1 MRKINQ
7 FHKEVAELEQ
17 RVIEYAYDIKTGKIK
32 SGTPM
37 KHAVERFFRDLKAT
51 NKADS
56 KYYIDWLEVYKFY
69 RWAKMFKHTK
79 GVLANQHIDLH
90 ISQLFDATNIFGF
103 RKREDGTR
111 RFREVYIQKARKQAK
126 TQFLA
131 LIASY
136 VAFLSDEQEEVYI
149 AGWNKD
155 QSNLCYQEMLS
166 QINKVDKLQNTYSTS
181 YHHVR
186 VFNNG
191 STIKA
196 LSREARKSGDGTN
209 PSLAI
214 IDEWGSAH
222 QTREIVDVLKS
233 GMVARKEP
241 LMVYITTAGFDLSYP
256 CYTDYQYYLDILNPE
271 TDVEN
276 DDIYIAIYQLDKGDD
291 ISDESNWI
299 KANPISV
306 TYKEGLE
313 ALRSDLK
320 VAQDQPERL
329 RNFLTKNMN
338 MWVDM
343 KENGFISLDKWNK
356 NTKDEAFKTKFLN
369 GANVYFGL
377 DLSATTDLTSLGWV
391 AVKSGEFMCG
401 QISYMPEDKYYERM
415 SRDKIR
421 FDVFREREELVLTDG
436 AVVDYNYLKQDL
448 HRLAKEWGC
457 KEVGFDNWNATHLAT
472 ELLNEGYNMV
482 DIPQS
487 ITGLTEATKKF
498 REMVYNGK
506 MHHLDDHLLRWS
518 VNNAITQEDLN
529 ENIKLSKS
537 KSKDR
542 IDPLASIINAFAR
555 AMFDDLAV
563 DLNEYILSDDW
574 SL

>member
-1 MRKINQ
+1 MNK
-7 FHKEVAELEQ
+7 FHDEVVELEK
-17 RVIEYAYDIKTGKIK
+17 RVIDYAYGIQNAEIVAGVK
-32 SGTPM
+32 M
-37 KHAVERFFRDLKAT
+37 KWAVERFFKDLKAT
-51 NKADS
+51 NKKDS
-56 KYYIDWLEVYKFY
+56 KYYMDWVEVYKFY
-69 RWAKMFKHTK
+69 RWSKMFKHTK

-103 RKREDGTR
+103 RKRSDGTR

-136 VAFLSDEQEEVYI
+136 IAFLSEEQEEVYI
-149 AGWNKD
+149 AGWSKD
-155 QSNLCYQEMLS
+155 QSNLCYNEMMS
-166 QINKVDKLQNTYSTS
+166 QISKVKLLEDKYSDS
-181 YHHVR
+181 YRQLKVLS
-186 VFNNG
+186 NG

-196 LSREARKSGDGTN
+196 LSREAKRTGDGTN

-241 LMVYITTAGFDLSYP
+241 LMVYITTAGFDLSFP
-256 CYTDYQYYLDILNPE
+256 CYADYQYYSDILNPE

-276 DDIYIAIYQLDKGDD
+276 DDIYIAIYELDKGDNVN
-291 ISDESNWI
+291 DERNWA

-306 TYKEGLE
+306 TYEEGLE
-313 ALRSDLK
+313 ALRSELK
-320 VAQDQPERL
+320 VAQDQPDRM

-338 MWVDM
+338 LWVDM

-356 NTKDEAFKTKFLN
+356 TTKDENFRDEFLR
-369 GANVYFGL
+369 GANVYFGI

-421 FDVFREREELVLTDG
+421 FDIFNEREELVLTEG
-436 AVVDYNYLKQDL
+436 AVVDYNYLKEDL
-448 HRLAKEWGC
+448 HRLAKQWGC
-457 KEVGFDNWNATHLAT
+457 REVGFDNWNATHLAT

-506 MHHLDDHLLRWS
+506 MYHVDDHLLRWS
-518 VNNAITQEDLN
+518 VNNAVTQEDLN

-542 IDPLASIINAFAR
+542 IDPLASIVNAFAR